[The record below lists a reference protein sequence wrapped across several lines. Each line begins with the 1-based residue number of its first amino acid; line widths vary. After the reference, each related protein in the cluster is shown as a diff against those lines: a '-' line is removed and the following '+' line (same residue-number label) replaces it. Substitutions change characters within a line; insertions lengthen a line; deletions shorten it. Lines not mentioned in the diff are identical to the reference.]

1 MPVPEEGSVFQNENV
16 NDSSSS
22 SVGSEIAVA
31 ETTAEDKTSLSSC
44 SEEENTEAQDRNEST
59 SQSCKVYVGGLDEN
73 TTEEK
78 LRALLEPCGE
88 IVDCHLKGDSSRT
101 KWFAFVTFSN
111 SESVQTALEEH
122 ANEPFCMDDHPID
135 LRQATPRNHGNKG
148 RPIIRQKNKLFIG
161 GLSAETTEE
170 DLLGHFA
177 QYGSVLEAEL
187 KYDKVTN
194 RHRGFGFVTFETCD
208 SAQDACRKNYQEI
221 RGKKVEIKEALPPE
235 LLGTAKTKKTPYNSG
250 YHGYQSVMPPYAMY
264 SWCELI
270 LCFACSHHLYA
281 YLYTHLYMHLYT
293 RLYTHLYICL
303 YTHMYTC
310 LSTHLYTH
318 LYTCLYS
325 VGVYA

>member
-1 MPVPEEGSVFQNENV
+1 
-16 NDSSSS
+16 
-22 SVGSEIAVA
+22 
-31 ETTAEDKTSLSSC
+31 
-44 SEEENTEAQDRNEST
+44 
-59 SQSCKVYVGGLDEN
+59 
-73 TTEEK
+73 
-78 LRALLEPCGE
+78 
-88 IVDCHLKGDSSRT
+88 
-101 KWFAFVTFSN
+101 VTFSN

>member
-122 ANEPFCMDDHPID
+122 ANEPFCMDDHPVSS
-135 LRQATPRNHGNKG
+135 P
-148 RPIIRQKNKLFIG
+148 F
-161 GLSAETTEE
+161 
-170 DLLGHFA
+170 
-177 QYGSVLEAEL
+177 
-187 KYDKVTN
+187 
-194 RHRGFGFVTFETCD
+194 
-208 SAQDACRKNYQEI
+208 
-221 RGKKVEIKEALPPE
+221 
-235 LLGTAKTKKTPYNSG
+235 
-250 YHGYQSVMPPYAMY
+250 
-264 SWCELI
+264 
-270 LCFACSHHLYA
+270 
-281 YLYTHLYMHLYT
+281 
-293 RLYTHLYICL
+293 
-303 YTHMYTC
+303 
-310 LSTHLYTH
+310 
-318 LYTCLYS
+318 
-325 VGVYA
+325 